1 MRGRSVFRKSVGLP
15 KTSLFV
21 LPLLAAT
28 ALSAQHV
35 HPTPVRPS
43 PTVGTGI
50 SNNPNRGYAPY
61 GADISEGDQQG
72 EILRAHARAEE
83 RQRRMVEDANR
94 LVVLTAQ
101 YRASVTE
108 HRGATAE
115 DSKLL
120 VNIEKLA
127 RSVKDR
133 MRGQ

>member
-1 MRGRSVFRKSVGLP
+1 MRGQSVSKRAAAFVAIGLAVV
-15 KTSLFV
+15 TSLV
-21 LPLLAAT
+21 AT
-28 ALSAQHV
+28 VMPAQRV
-35 HPTPVRPS
+35 RSSPRPS
-43 PTVGTGI
+43 PTLGTGNN
-50 SNNPNRGYAPY
+50 SNAGNRGYSPY
-61 GADISEGDQQG
+61 GTDIAEGDQQG
-72 EILRAHARAEE
+72 EILRANARAEE

-101 YRASVTE
+101 YRASITE

-120 VNIEKLA
+120 LNIEKLA